1 MAAHQWDA
9 HLYDT
14 RHAFVAAYG
23 SDLITDLAPRPGE
36 RVLDAGCGTGDLTDA
51 LRRTGARV
59 VGVDASPQMIE
70 RARHRFPDLDLR
82 VADLRRLDLDGTG
95 FDAVFS
101 NATLHWIPDAQAAAT
116 ALAAALRPGG
126 RLAAEFGGAGNVTAI
141 DTAARALRAEQNL
154 PAAAQPWYFPDI
166 AEYSAV
172 LDAAGLTVTG
182 AWLFDRPTR
191 LEGEDGLTAWVRMFA
206 PHLVEGAPDP
216 DAFLAHLADRLRPR
230 LHHSGSW
237 WADYRRLRV
246 LAAKPAP

>member
-1 MAAHQWDA
+1 MAAHQWNP

-23 SDLITDLAPRPGE
+23 TDLITDLDPRPGE

-51 LRRTGARV
+51 LRATGAHV
-59 VGVDASPQMIE
+59 VGVDASPDMVQ
-70 RARHRFPDLDLR
+70 RARDRFPDLDLR
-82 VADLRRLDLDGTG
+82 VADLRTLHLADAD

-101 NATLHWIPDAQAAAT
+101 NATLHWIPEAPAAAT

-126 RLAAEFGGAGNVTAI
+126 RLAAEFGGQGNVAAI

-154 PAAAQPWYFPDI
+154 PPAAQPWYFPDI

-172 LDAAGLTVTG
+172 LAAAGLTVTG

-191 LEGEDGLTAWVRMFA
+191 LEGDDGLAAWVRMFGSHLIDGV
-206 PHLVEGAPDP
+206 PHP

-246 LAAKPAP
+246 TAAKPAA